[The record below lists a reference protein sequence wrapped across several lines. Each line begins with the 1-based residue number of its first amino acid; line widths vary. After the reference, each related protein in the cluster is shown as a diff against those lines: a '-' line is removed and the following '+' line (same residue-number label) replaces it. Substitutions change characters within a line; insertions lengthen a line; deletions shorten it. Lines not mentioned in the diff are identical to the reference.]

1 MNLVKT
7 LSANNSR
14 IRVFLLGLLLFLL
27 PFELY
32 PRVSLHGV
40 AIRLS
45 QVVGVLLILFCV
57 PILYEKRREWLHS
70 PWVPLVLFVLVSAI
84 SSIFAISKTK
94 GIMVTSFY
102 AFDFILAYVVA
113 QTFDIKKSQLFQKII
128 YAAGLCVVVFC
139 VWQFVGDTLGISNTF
154 TLLNIRYT
162 KLVFGF
168 ARVQGF
174 SLEPLY
180 LANYLFIPT
189 SLALVSY
196 VFTRKKWMAVLASLF
211 LLIIW
216 LTVARGAY
224 VGMLAVLVGTAGL
237 AIYLKKWRQL
247 AVIILVTIL
256 SFACA
261 FLAIRLSGNF
271 ARQLPTNTSI
281 PTNLQTTI
289 PQQGIDANGNTT
301 RLIEHTTDFSSETS
315 VQDRKQSWL
324 TALKLATAKPLL
336 GVGPGNFGRYV
347 VQAYPTIFVDINQ
360 IANNETFELL
370 AEVGVV
376 GFALIATFCVLLL
389 WRAAR
394 YRVKQN
400 TEATNIWFFATAFML
415 VAFVI
420 QWQTF
425 STLYVTHIWVIIGV
439 YLGVVQTAHLG
450 VIKWGKHEQ
459 VSQKTSKQLSK

>member
-1 MNLVKT
+1 MSQL
-7 LSANNSR
+7 LAIIANNNTR
-14 IRVFLLGLLLFLL
+14 IKVFLLSALLFLL

-32 PRVSLHGV
+32 PRLSFHGI

-45 QVVGVLLILFCV
+45 QVVGVLLIVFCL
-57 PILYEKRREWLHS
+57 PILYQKRREWLHS
-70 PWVPLVLFVLVSAI
+70 PWVPLVLFIIISAI

-94 GIMVTSFY
+94 GFMVTSFY

-128 YAAGLCVVVFC
+128 YVSGLCVVVFC
-139 VWQFVGDTLGISNTF
+139 IWQFVGDTLGVSNSF

-180 LANYLFIPT
+180 LANYLFIPA

-196 VFTRKKWMAVLASLF
+196 IFTRKKWLVVLASLF
-211 LLIIW
+211 LLVIW

-224 VGMLAVLVGTAGL
+224 VGILAVLVGTAGL
-237 AIYLKKWRQL
+237 AICLKKWRQL

-256 SFACA
+256 SLACA

-289 PQQGIDANGNTT
+289 PQQGIDANGNTS

-315 VQDRKQSWL
+315 VQDRKQSWQ
-324 TALKLATAKPLL
+324 TALKLAQAKPLL

-347 VQAYPTIFVDINQ
+347 VQAYPAIFVDINQ

-370 AEVGVV
+370 AEVGVL
-376 GFALIATFCVLLL
+376 GFTLIVVFCGLLVWSALKYKV
-389 WRAAR
+389 RR
-394 YRVKQN
+394 N

-425 STLYVTHIWVIIGV
+425 STLYVTHIWVIIGIFTG
-439 YLGVVQTAHLG
+439 LVVKT
-450 VIKWGKHEQ
+450 K
-459 VSQKTSKQLSK
+459 QKK